1 MLTMNDVQIIWD
13 LPDDPNGNY
22 RHILDGHDVTIE
34 EVEEVLLG
42 PHGDRT
48 FSRSSGYPIVFGWTT
63 TGKYIAVVYE
73 EVLDDPLI
81 VRPITAF
88 PAPP

>member
-1 MLTMNDVQIIWD
+1 MDDAQIIWD
-13 LPDDPNGNY
+13 LPDEPRGNT

-34 EVEEVLLG
+34 EIEEVLLSRESS
-42 PHGDRT
+42 RT
-48 FSRSSGYPIVFGWTT
+48 FSRSSGYPMVFNWTS

-88 PAPP
+88 PAPPP